1 MCLPRASLLGTFGL
15 YSLLAASTHTQMRCV
30 WENNELFF
38 CHNSRPKKQRGVM
51 CYESCSSFATNTSV
65 VMKAGSLLSVE
76 MQRKSEGKAC
86 VCVCVSVCVG
96 GSGSVSSWAHLLLCK
111 STPPAFQM
119 PSSAVPPLLPLDPT
133 HTLFSSF
140 SVSANP
146 ILLSAPSR
154 PLGPASPSL
163 SRQESL
169 KLTETKRWRE
179 KGEIELGTSA
189 HT

>member
-1 MCLPRASLLGTFGL
+1 
-15 YSLLAASTHTQMRCV
+15 
-30 WENNELFF
+30 
-38 CHNSRPKKQRGVM
+38 M

-65 VMKAGSLLSVE
+65 VMKAGSVLLVE

-86 VCVCVSVCVG
+86 VCVCVSLCWWQWECLLLG
-96 GSGSVSSWAHLLLCK
+96 PPPPLQIYSTSLPNAELRSPAPPTARPNTHSVFFILSFSQSHSSLCSLSSSWPRL
-111 STPPAFQM
+111 
-119 PSSAVPPLLPLDPT
+119 
-133 HTLFSSF
+133 
-140 SVSANP
+140 
-146 ILLSAPSR
+146 
-154 PLGPASPSL
+154 PSL